1 MQLNA
6 QKRQEFGKE
15 NRKLRRERSIPGVV
29 FGKGL
34 TSIPITLNVND
45 FVKVYTTAGETNLV
59 DLKID
64 DSVEKVLIK
73 EVQFHPVSSSIVH
86 VNFHKVNLKE
96 KVTASIP
103 VEIEGD
109 EENALVRSGEAL
121 VFAVFNE
128 IEIEALPTDLPDA
141 FIVNVK
147 NLAEIGAGI
156 TVAELDY
163 DRSKVEILDHE
174 DDDLVV
180 KLDYAVTQEE
190 VAEEK
195 TEAELLEQIEVTGEK
210 PESEEE
216 ESDETEE

>member
-6 QKRQEFGKE
+6 KKRQEFGKE

-34 TSIPITLNVND
+34 DSIPITLNVND

-64 DSVEKVLIK
+64 GSIEKVLIK
-73 EVQFHPVSSSIVH
+73 EVQFHPVSSSILH

-103 VEIEGD
+103 VEIEGE
-109 EENALVRSGEAL
+109 EENALVKSGEAL

-147 NLAEIGAGI
+147 DLAEIGAGI
-156 TVAELDY
+156 TIAALNY

-174 DDDLVV
+174 EDDLVV

-190 VAEEK
+190 LAEEK

-210 PESEEE
+210 PESEDE
-216 ESDETEE
+216 ESAETEE

>member
-6 QKRQEFGKE
+6 QKRKEFGKE
-15 NRKLRRERSIPGVV
+15 NKKLRRERNIPGVV

-34 TSIPITLNVND
+34 ESIPITLNVND
-45 FVKVYTTAGETNLV
+45 FVKVYTAAGETNLV

-64 DSVEKVLIK
+64 GTTEKVLIK
-73 EVQFHPVSSSIVH
+73 EVQVHPVSSSILH
-86 VNFHKVNLKE
+86 ANFHKVNLKE

-103 VEIEGD
+103 VEIEGE
-109 EENALVRSGEAL
+109 EENALVKSGEAL

-147 NLAEIGAGI
+147 DLAEIGAGI
-156 TVAELDY
+156 TLAELKY
-163 DRSKVEILDHE
+163 DRSKVEIVGHEE
-174 DDDLVV
+174 DDLIV

-190 VAEEK
+190 ESEEK

-210 PESEEE
+210 PETDDE
-216 ESDETEE
+216 ESDDTEE

>member
-6 QKRQEFGKE
+6 KKRQEFGKE
-15 NRKLRRERSIPGVV
+15 NKKLRRERSIPGVV

-45 FVKVYTTAGETNLV
+45 FIKTFTVAGETNLV

-64 DSVEKVLIK
+64 DAVEKVLIK
-73 EVQFHPVSSSIVH
+73 EVQVHPVSSAILH

-103 VEIEGD
+103 VEIVGE
-109 EENALVRSGEAL
+109 EENALVKSGDAL
-121 VFAVFNE
+121 VFAVFSE

-141 FIVNVK
+141 FIVDVK
-147 NLAEIGAGI
+147 GLSEIGAGI
-156 TVAELDY
+156 TIAELNY
-163 DRSKVEILDHE
+163 DRAKVEILDHE
-174 DDDLVV
+174 EDDLVV
-180 KLDYAVTQEE
+180 KLDYAITQEE
-190 VAEEK
+190 STEEK

-210 PESEEE
+210 PETDDEESE
-216 ESDETEE
+216 ESDE